1 MIIKNI
7 KLFSQNVWKKKLLT
21 DTILENNSD
30 LNIIFIQELP
40 WSVIYTILSL
50 TSKERDRVVGVPV
63 MIDTLRM

>member
-1 MIIKNI
+1 M
-7 KLFSQNVWKKKLLT
+7 LFT
-21 DTILENNSD
+21 DKILETNSD

-63 MIDTLRM
+63 IINTLRMQYRE